1 MTIKFGGFTAWFWAT
16 TFTEVA
22 NNKLVNES
30 MRIKNC
36 RGLIGIHGGKQ
47 VDGLRIFLD
56 KKMHLKTGWPTG
68 NVRCF

>member
-36 RGLIGIHGGKQ
+36 RGLIGIHGGK
-47 VDGLRIFLD
+47 
-56 KKMHLKTGWPTG
+56 
-68 NVRCF
+68 